1 MPPRQRRTNI
11 THEQLTQQEAFTKN
25 RKRIITTVLV
35 TIIAVISIGAALVV
49 GAKTFLDAAQSSSTV
64 ELDTHVNDQFV
75 QDSPNQQQT
84 PQTSGPADGATD
96 YLLVGADSRVDM
108 QGKPLSEEQQK
119 ILRSGDVDTTNTD
132 VIMVMRVTND
142 GNKASVIS
150 IPRDTYV
157 TDREF
162 GNTKIN
168 GVYGMHQA
176 KYKSANGQ
184 PTPEVEKAA
193 ADEGRKA
200 LAEVV
205 GTLTGI
211 TIDHYVEVGLYG
223 FATFTDAVGG
233 VDVCLNQ
240 ATNDPM
246 TGASF
251 PAGQQTLNGP
261 DALAFVRQRYGLDNG
276 DLDRVKRQQA
286 YLSSMANKL
295 LSAGTL
301 TNPNKLRNLVNAT
314 KEAVAIDQNLDLMD
328 AASVLTSIDPSNI
341 TFDTIPVV
349 TINGVGDHGE
359 SVVEVDKQVVQDFF
373 ASSIISTNAPQPQ
386 VPQENINA
394 DALTP
399 QDTSNLPSDIAA
411 VTAITPARVFST
423 TGDVAIAKES
433 AKKLSDDGIVVTDIA
448 LSPAQWSGHGAQ
460 VLVSA
465 KSPSAERVG
474 AILGLPVV
482 VEPTIP
488 SGMIIVLVGGAV
500 SNVAPSNSGDVA
512 PSFNDESSAP
522 APIQT
527 GETTVADGIVCVN

>member
-1 MPPRQRRTNI
+1 MPPQQRRTNI
-11 THEQLTQQEAFTKN
+11 THEHIAQKETTAKN
-25 RKRIITTVLV
+25 RKRVLATIIV
-35 TIIAVISIGAALVV
+35 TIIAVVSIVAAILV
-49 GAKTFLDAAQSSSTV
+49 GAKTFLNAAQSSSTV
-64 ELDTHVNDQFV
+64 ELDTHVNEEFV
-75 QDSPNQQQT
+75 QDSPNQKHT
-84 PQTSGPADGATD
+84 KPHSGPADGATD

-108 QGKPLSEEQQK
+108 QGNPLSEEQQQT
-119 ILRSGDVDTTNTD
+119 LRSGDVDTTNTD
-132 VIMVMRVTND
+132 VIMVMRVANS
-142 GNKASVIS
+142 GNSASVIS

-168 GVYGMHQA
+168 AVYGMHQA
-176 KYKSANGQ
+176 QYKSANGQ

-211 TIDHYVEVGLYG
+211 TIDHYVEIGLYG

-246 TGASF
+246 TGATF

-261 DALAFVRQRYGLDNG
+261 DALSFVRQRYGLTNG

-314 KEAVAIDQNLDLMD
+314 RETVAIDQNLDLMD
-328 AASVLTSIDPSNI
+328 TASVLTTVSPENI
-341 TFDTIPVV
+341 AFDTIPVV
-349 TINGVGDHGE
+349 TINGVGDNGE
-359 SVVEVDKQVVQDFF
+359 SIVEVDIGEVQKFF
-373 ASSIISTNAPQPQ
+373 SARAGSSSDVSSRYSA
-386 VPQENINA
+386 VPEVERQE
-394 DALTP
+394 DVDMS
-399 QDTSNLPSDIAA
+399 QLPSDVAA
-411 VTAITPARVFST
+411 VTAVTSARVFST
-423 TGDVAIAKES
+423 TGDVAVAKDS
-433 AKKLSDDGIVVTDIA
+433 AKQLADDGIVVTDIA
-448 LSPAQWSGHGAQ
+448 LSPSQWSGHGAQ
-460 VLVSA
+460 VLVNAS
-465 KSPSAERVG
+465 SPSAQRVG
-474 AILGLPVV
+474 AVLGLPVV

-488 SGMIIVLVGGAV
+488 PGMIVVLVGGAV
-500 SNVAPSNSGDVA
+500 SDVA
-512 PSFNDESSAP
+512 PGNAGDVVSEFADEGQGAVQVDSD
-522 APIQT
+522 
-527 GETTVADGIVCVN
+527 GTTVAEGVVCVN

>member
-11 THEQLTQQEAFTKN
+11 TREQISQKEASSKN
-25 RKRIITTVLV
+25 KKRILTTIIVTVL
-35 TIIAVISIGAALVV
+35 AVISMVAALVV
-49 GAKTFLDAAQSSSTV
+49 GAKTFLDAAKTSTTV
-64 ELDTHVNDQFV
+64 ELDTHVNEQFE
-75 QDSPNQQQT
+75 QDSPNQKQK

-108 QGKPLSEEQQK
+108 QGKPLSEEQQQ

-132 VIMVMRVTND
+132 VIMVMRVAND

-176 KYKSANGQ
+176 KYKTNNGQ
-184 PTPEVEKAA
+184 PTPEVERAA
-193 ADEGRKA
+193 ADAGRKA

-205 GTLTGI
+205 GSLTGI
-211 TIDHYVEVGLYG
+211 TIDHYVEIGLYG

-240 ATNDPM
+240 ATSDPM

-251 PAGQQTLNGP
+251 PAGPQTLNGP

-286 YLSSMANKL
+286 YLSSMTNKL

-301 TNPNKLRNLVNAT
+301 TNPGKLRNLVNAT
-314 KEAVAIDQNLDLMD
+314 KETVAIDQNLDLMS
-328 AASVLTSIDPSNI
+328 AATALTSIDPSNI

-359 SVVEVDKQVVQDFF
+359 SVVEVDTNTVQDFF
-373 ASSIISTNAPQPQ
+373 AASVTSDAASLNTPPHSSGDTPLPSPE
-386 VPQENINA
+386 ENK
-394 DALTP
+394 
-399 QDTSNLPSDIAA
+399 NLPSDIAV

-423 TGDVAIAKES
+423 NGDIGIAKDS
-433 AKKLSDDGIVVTDIA
+433 ARKLSNGGIVVTDIA

-474 AILGLPVV
+474 SLLGLPVV

-488 SGMIIVLVGGAV
+488 AGMIIVLVGGPV
-500 SNVAPSNSGDVA
+500 STIAPTASGDSPV
-512 PSFNDESSAP
+512 FDNTDSAP
-522 APIQT
+522 APVQV
-527 GETTVADGIVCVN
+527 GETTVADGVVCVN

>member
-11 THEQLTQQEAFTKN
+11 THDQITQKEASTKN
-25 RKRIITTVLV
+25 KKRILTTIIV
-35 TIIAVISIGAALVV
+35 TIVAVISVVATLVV
-49 GAKTFLDAAQSSSTV
+49 GAKTFLDAAKTSTTV
-64 ELDTHVNDQFV
+64 ELDTHVNEQFE
-75 QDSPNQQQT
+75 QDSPNQKQK
-84 PQTSGPADGATD
+84 PQTTGPTDGAVD

-108 QGKPLSEEQQK
+108 QGNPLSEEQQK

-132 VIMVMRVTND
+132 VIMVMRIANN

-157 TDREF
+157 SDREF

-176 KYKSANGQ
+176 KYKSENEQA
-184 PTPEVEKAA
+184 TPEIEKAA
-193 ADEGRKA
+193 ADAGRKA

-211 TIDHYVEVGLYG
+211 TIDHYVEIGLYG
-223 FATFTDAVGG
+223 FSTFTDAVGG

-301 TNPNKLRNLVNAT
+301 TNPGKLRELVNAT
-314 KEAVAIDQNLDLMD
+314 RETVAIDQNLDLMS
-328 AASVLTSIDPSNI
+328 AASAITSIDPNNI

-349 TINGVGDHGE
+349 TISGVGDHGE
-359 SVVEVDKQVVQDFF
+359 SVVEVDTNAVQDFF
-373 ASSIISTNAPQPQ
+373 SGSVIDHEHGTNSQPSAPQN
-386 VPQENINA
+386 EGA
-394 DALTP
+394 TP
-399 QDTSNLPSDIAA
+399 PEDNKNLPSDIAA

-423 TGDVAIAKES
+423 NSDINIAKDS
-433 AKKLSDDGIVVTDIA
+433 ARKLSEDGIVVTDIA
-448 LSPAQWSGHGAQ
+448 LSPSQWSGHGAQ
-460 VLVSA
+460 VLVNA
-465 KSPSAERVG
+465 ESPSASRVG
-474 AILGLPVV
+474 SLLGLPIVTD
-482 VEPTIP
+482 PTIP
-488 SGMIIVLVGGAV
+488 AGMIIVLVGGPV
-500 SNVAPSNSGDVA
+500 STVAPTS
-512 PSFNDESSAP
+512 PSEESSIFDEDMAP
-522 APIQT
+522 PASAQV
-527 GETTVADGIVCVN
+527 GETSVADGVVCVN

>member
-11 THEQLTQQEAFTKN
+11 THEQVTQQEASTKN
-25 RKRIITTVLV
+25 RKRIISTILV

-75 QDSPNQQQT
+75 QDSPNQQQA

-108 QGKPLSEEQQK
+108 QGKPLSEEQQR

-132 VIMVMRVTND
+132 VIMVMRVSND

-373 ASSIISTNAPQPQ
+373 ASSIISTNASQPQ
-386 VPQENINA
+386 VPQENIDA

-399 QDTSNLPSDIAA
+399 QDMSNLPSDIAA

-423 TGDVAIAKES
+423 TGDVTVAKES
-433 AKKLSDDGIVVTDIA
+433 AKKLSNDGIVVTDIA
-448 LSPAQWSGHGAQ
+448 LSPVQWSGHGAQ

-474 AILGLPVV
+474 SVLGLPVV

-500 SNVAPSNSGDVA
+500 SNVAPSNSGDVV
-512 PSFNDESSAP
+512 PSFNDESSTP

>member
-1 MPPRQRRTNI
+1 MPPQQRRTNI
-11 THEQLTQQEAFTKN
+11 AHEHITQKETTVKN
-25 RKRIITTVLV
+25 RKRVIATIII
-35 TIIAVISIGAALVV
+35 TIIAVVSIVATILV
-49 GAKTFLDAAQSSSTV
+49 GAKTFLNAAQSSSTV
-64 ELDTHVNDQFV
+64 ELDTHVNEEFV
-75 QDSPNQQQT
+75 QDSPNQKQT
-84 PQTSGPADGATD
+84 KPQSGPADGATD

-108 QGKPLSEEQQK
+108 QGNPLSEEQQQT
-119 ILRSGDVDTTNTD
+119 LRSGDVDTTNTD
-132 VIMVMRVTND
+132 VIMVMRVVNS
-142 GNKASVIS
+142 GNSASVIS

-168 GVYGMHQA
+168 AVYGMHQA
-176 KYKSANGQ
+176 QYKAANGQ

-211 TIDHYVEVGLYG
+211 TIDHYVEIGLYG
-223 FATFTDAVGG
+223 FATVTDAVGG

-261 DALAFVRQRYGLDNG
+261 DALSFVRQRYGLTNG

-314 KEAVAIDQNLDLMD
+314 RETVAIDQNLDLMD
-328 AASVLTSIDPSNI
+328 AASVLTTVSPENI

-349 TINGVGDHGE
+349 TINGVGDNGE
-359 SVVEVDKQVVQDFF
+359 SIVEVDIDEVQKFF
-373 ASSIISTNAPQPQ
+373 SARAGSSSDVSNHSSA
-386 VPQENINA
+386 VPEEERQE
-394 DALTP
+394 DVDMS
-399 QDTSNLPSDIAA
+399 QLPSDVAA
-411 VTAITPARVFST
+411 VTAVTSARVFST
-423 TGDVAIAKES
+423 TGDVTVAKDS
-433 AKKLSDDGIVVTDIA
+433 AKKLADDGVVVTDIA
-448 LSPAQWSGHGAQ
+448 LSPSQWSGHGAQ
-460 VLVSA
+460 VLVNAS
-465 KSPSAERVG
+465 SPSAQRVG
-474 AILGLPVV
+474 AVLGLPVV

-488 SGMIIVLVGGAV
+488 PGMIVVLVGGAV
-500 SNVAPSNSGDVA
+500 SDVA
-512 PSFNDESSAP
+512 PGNMGNVVSEFVDEDLGVVQADS
-522 APIQT
+522 
-527 GETTVADGIVCVN
+527 GGTTVAEGVVCVN